1 MWEQVMESTVPPSRT
16 HRLRIDL
23 ADLADAF
30 DEASAEVWAFLNL
43 DTGEVIRTTWDIR
56 QELEAI
62 AAELPDAPAET
73 ATYRAA
79 FAAALERWAAPAWM
93 RELLWEADAVE
104 AGLGTRFLRLPDA
117 DAHAGYTDMETFI
130 ETVASARLRERL
142 AAAIRGRGA
151 FRRFK
156 DVLAGHPEE
165 RERWFAF
172 KDGRVRERVRDWL
185 ASEGIAPIPEGE

>member
-1 MWEQVMESTVPPSRT
+1 MESTVPPCRT

-43 DTGEVIRTTWDIR
+43 DTGEVIRTTRDVR

-62 AAELPDAPAET
+62 AAELPEAPPET
-73 ATYRAA
+73 AAYRAA
-79 FAAALERWAAPAWM
+79 FAAALERRGAPAWM
-93 RELLWEADAVE
+93 RALLWEADAVE
-104 AGLGTRFLRLPDA
+104 GGLGTRFLRLPDA
-117 DAHAGYTDMETFI
+117 DAHAGYTDMATFI

-185 ASEGIAPIPEGE
+185 ASAGIAPIPEGV